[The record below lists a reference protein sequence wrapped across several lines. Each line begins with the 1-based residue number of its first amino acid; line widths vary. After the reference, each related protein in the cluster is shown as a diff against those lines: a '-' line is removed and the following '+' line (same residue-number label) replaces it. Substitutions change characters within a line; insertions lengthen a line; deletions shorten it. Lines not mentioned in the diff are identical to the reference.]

1 MCMNTFVKLPF
12 CQLLIIH
19 FSKKFCD
26 VHVNSYN
33 DIMCDI
39 NRALGSGYCISAM
52 LQCFDV
58 TCMYIAMVMFVETNF
73 KIKADHDRMKSKQ
86 EITRP
91 CWLLSG

>member
-1 MCMNTFVKLPF
+1 MSMNTFVKLPF

-39 NRALGSGYCISAM
+39 NRGLGSGYCISAM
-52 LQCFDV
+52 LQCLIPGV
-58 TCMYIAMVMFVETNF
+58 CALLLVLCMVFEEIDFTME
-73 KIKADHDRMKSKQ
+73 ADQ
-86 EITRP
+86 V
-91 CWLLSG
+91 